1 MRFTFCARRVAIR
14 SRAIVMAAPLEGI
27 HVLDLSWVMVGPA
40 SARYLA
46 DVGADVIKVESS
58 KRIDPVRTLGPFKD
72 GKTGPER
79 SVSYHNL
86 NAGKRCVAID
96 IRRPEGRE
104 IVLRLARW
112 ADVVLESF
120 TPGVL
125 ETLHLGYAD
134 LRQRNERII
143 MASTSLL
150 GQTGPYAQ
158 GTSGVGTM
166 GAAMSGATYQMGWP
180 DREPAGPYGPWTDAV
195 TPRFIVA
202 SILAAL
208 HRRSRTGMGCY
219 IDVAQAEAGIQFM
232 MPAYYV
238 YAANGTVPERR
249 GVAGSVLQAPQGVYP
264 CAGTDRWIAIE
275 ASAQAHWEALRTC
288 IGDGLLVAKFDTII
302 GRLRDRVELDQT
314 IADWT
319 RGQEAE
325 AIEQRLQAAGVPAHI
340 VSRGGDLVRD
350 ADLLEAGHL
359 KKIIDPVFGE
369 AEIEGPRFSLA
380 RSRLAPT
387 QRGPRIGEHTKEVLA
402 SVLEMSDTEIA
413 QLGES
418 GVLA

>member
-1 MRFTFCARRVAIR
+1 
-14 SRAIVMAAPLEGI
+14 
-27 HVLDLSWVMVGPA
+27 MVGPA
-40 SARYLA
+40 SGRYLA
-46 DVGADVIKVESS
+46 DMGADVIKVESS

-79 SVSYHNL
+79 SLSYHNL

-104 IVLRLARW
+104 IVLRLADW

-125 ETLHLGYAD
+125 ETLHLGYSD
-134 LRQRNERII
+134 LKQRNERII

-166 GAAMSGATYQMGWP
+166 GAAMSGATYQIGWP
-180 DREPAGPYGPWTDAV
+180 DREPTGPFGPWTDAV

-208 HRRSRTGMGCY
+208 HRRSRTGVGGY
-219 IDVAQAEAGIQFM
+219 IDAAQAEAGIQFM
-232 MPAYYV
+232 MPAYYE
-238 YAANGTVPERR
+238 YAANGTIPERR
-249 GVAGSVLQAPQGVYP
+249 GVAGSALQAAQGLYP
-264 CAGTDRWIAIE
+264 CAGEDRWIAID
-275 ASAQAHWEALRTC
+275 ASAPTDWEALRAV
-288 IGDGLLVAKFDTII
+288 IVELRDAKFDTIV
-302 GRLRDRVELDQT
+302 GRLRNRAELEAA
-314 IADWT
+314 IANWT
-319 RGQEAE
+319 REQEPDATE
-325 AIEQRLQAAGVPAHI
+325 HRLQAAGVPAHV

-359 KKIIDPVFGE
+359 NKIEDPVFGE
-369 AEIEGPRFSLA
+369 ADIEGPRFSLD
-380 RSRLAPT
+380 RTSLPPT
-387 QRGPRIGEHTKEVLA
+387 RRGPRIGEHTKDVLA
-402 SVLEMSDTEIA
+402 SVLGMSETEIA

-418 GVLA
+418 GVLV

>member
-1 MRFTFCARRVAIR
+1 
-14 SRAIVMAAPLEGI
+14 MAAPLEGV

-40 SARYLA
+40 SGRYLA
-46 DVGADVIKVESS
+46 DMGADVIKVESS

-79 SVSYHNL
+79 SLSYHNL

-104 IVLRLARW
+104 IVLRLADW

-125 ETLHLGYAD
+125 ETLHLGYSD
-134 LRQRNERII
+134 LSKRNQRII

-150 GQTGPYAQ
+150 GQTGPYAH

-166 GAAMSGATYQMGWP
+166 GAAMSGATYQIGWP
-180 DREPAGPYGPWTDAV
+180 DREPAGPFGPWTDAV

-208 HRRSRTGMGCY
+208 HRRSRTGVGSY

-232 MPAYYV
+232 MPAYYE
-238 YAANGTVPERR
+238 YAANGTIPERR
-249 GVAGSVLQAPQGVYP
+249 GTAGSPLHVPQGLFR
-264 CAGTDRWIAIE
+264 CSGEDRWIAID
-275 ASAQAHWEALRTC
+275 ASDPNDWRALRAL
-288 IGDGLLVAKFDTII
+288 IGGELHDTKFDTIV
-302 GRLRDRVELDQT
+302 GRMRNRAELEAA
-314 IADWT
+314 IANWT
-319 RGQEAE
+319 REQA
-325 AIEQRLQAAGVPAHI
+325 ADSIEQRLQAAGVPAHV
-340 VSRGGDLVRD
+340 VSRSGDLERD

-359 KKIIDPVFGE
+359 NKIDDPVFGE
-369 AEIEGPRFSLA
+369 ADIEGPRFSLD
-380 RSRLAPT
+380 RTGLPPT
-387 QRGPRIGEHTKEVLA
+387 RRGPRIGEHTKDVLA
-402 SVLEMSDTEIA
+402 SVLRMSETQIA
-413 QLGES
+413 QLGEA
-418 GVLA
+418 GVLV

>member
-1 MRFTFCARRVAIR
+1 
-14 SRAIVMAAPLEGI
+14 MAAALEGV

-40 SARYLA
+40 SGRYLA
-46 DVGADVIKVESS
+46 DMGADVIKVESS

-79 SVSYHNL
+79 SLSYHNL

-104 IVLRLARW
+104 IVLRLADW

-125 ETLHLGYAD
+125 ETLQLGYPD

-166 GAAMSGATYQMGWP
+166 GAAMSGATYQIGWP
-180 DREPAGPYGPWTDAV
+180 DREPAGPFGPWTDAV

-208 HRRSRTGMGCY
+208 HRRSRTGQGCY
-219 IDVAQAEAGIQFM
+219 IDAAQAEAGIQFM
-232 MPAYYV
+232 LPAYYE
-238 YAANGTVPERR
+238 YAANGTIPERR
-249 GVAGSVLQAPQGVYP
+249 GVAGSPLQVPQGLFR
-264 CAGTDRWIAIE
+264 CSGQDRWIAID
-275 ASAQAHWEALRTC
+275 ASDPTDWRALRDL
-288 IGDGLLVAKFDTII
+288 IGEKLDDAKFDTIV
-302 GRLRDRVELDQT
+302 GRLRNRAELEAA
-314 IADWT
+314 IASWT
-319 RGQEAE
+319 LEQEADALE
-325 AIEQRLQAAGVPAHI
+325 HRLQAAGVPAHV
-340 VSRGGDLVRD
+340 VSRSGDLVRD
-350 ADLLEAGHL
+350 PDLLDAGHL
-359 KKIIDPVFGE
+359 NKIDDPVFGE

-380 RSRLAPT
+380 RTSLPPT
-387 QRGPRIGEHTKEVLA
+387 RRGPRIGEHTKEVLA
-402 SVLEMSDTEIA
+402 SVLGMSETEIA
-413 QLGES
+413 QLAEA
-418 GVLA
+418 GVLV

>member
-1 MRFTFCARRVAIR
+1 
-14 SRAIVMAAPLEGI
+14 MAAPLAGV

-40 SARYLA
+40 SGRYLA
-46 DVGADVIKVESS
+46 DMGADVIKVESS

-86 NAGKRCVAID
+86 NAGKLCIAID

-104 IVLRLARW
+104 IVLRLTQW

-125 ETLHLGYAD
+125 ETLELGYSD
-134 LRQRNERII
+134 LKQRNDRIV

-150 GQTGPYAQ
+150 GQTGPHAK

-166 GAAMSGATYQMGWP
+166 GAAMSGATHQIGWT
-180 DREPAGPYGPWTDAV
+180 DREPRGPWGPWTDAV

-208 HRRSRTGMGCY
+208 HRRSRTGKGCY

-232 MPAYYV
+232 MPAYYE
-238 YAANGTVPERR
+238 YAASGTIPERR
-249 GVAGSVLQAPQGVYP
+249 GIAGSPLQVPQGVYP
-264 CAGTDRWIAIE
+264 CSGEDRWIAID
-275 ASAQAHWEALRTC
+275 ASEPGHWAALRAL
-288 IGDGLLVAKFDTII
+288 IGGELRDAKYDTII
-302 GRLRDRVELDQT
+302 GRLRHRAELEET
-314 IADWT
+314 IASWT
-319 RGQEAE
+319 HEQEAE
-325 AIEQRLQAAGVPAHI
+325 AIEHRIQAAGVPAHV
-340 VSRGGDLVRD
+340 VSRSGDLVRD

-359 KKIIDPVFGE
+359 NKINDPVFGE
-369 AEIEGPRFSLA
+369 ADIEGPRFSLA
-380 RSRLAPT
+380 RTRLPAT
-387 QRGPRIGEHTKEVLA
+387 RRGPRIGEHTKEVLA
-402 SVLEMSDTEIA
+402 AVLGMSETEIA
-413 QLGES
+413 QLDES
-418 GVLA
+418 GVLV

>member
-1 MRFTFCARRVAIR
+1 
-14 SRAIVMAAPLEGI
+14 MAAPLAGVN
-27 HVLDLSWVMVGPA
+27 VLDLSWVMVGPA
-40 SARYLA
+40 SGRYLA
-46 DVGADVIKVESS
+46 DMGADVIKIESS

-96 IRRPEGRE
+96 IRRAEGRE

-125 ETLHLGYAD
+125 ETLHLGYSD
-134 LRQRNERII
+134 LRQRNDRII

-150 GQTGPYAQ
+150 GQTGPYAK

-166 GAAMSGATYQMGWP
+166 GAAMSGATHQIGWP

-195 TPRFIVA
+195 TPRFIAA

-208 HRRSRTGMGCY
+208 HRRSRTGEGCY

-232 MPAYYV
+232 MPAYFE
-238 YAANGTVPERR
+238 YAANGTIPERS
-249 GVAGSVLQAPQGVYP
+249 GVAGSQLRAPQGLYP
-264 CAGTDRWIAIE
+264 CDGTDRWIAID
-275 ASAQAHWEALRTC
+275 ASDPSHWEALRALVGGQL
-288 IGDGLLVAKFDTII
+288 GDPKFDTII
-302 GRLRDRVELDQT
+302 GRLRNRAELDEA
-314 IADWT
+314 IAGWT
-319 RGQEAE
+319 RAQETD
-325 AIEQRLQAAGVPAHI
+325 AIERRLQAAGVPAHV
-340 VSRGGDLVRD
+340 VSRSGDLVRD
-350 ADLLEAGHL
+350 SDLLEAGHL
-359 KKIIDPVFGE
+359 NKINDPVFGE

-380 RSRLAPT
+380 RTSLPPT
-387 QRGPRIGEHTKEVLA
+387 RRGPRIGEHTKEVLA
-402 SVLEMSDTEIA
+402 TVLGMSETEIV
-413 QLGES
+413 QLGDS